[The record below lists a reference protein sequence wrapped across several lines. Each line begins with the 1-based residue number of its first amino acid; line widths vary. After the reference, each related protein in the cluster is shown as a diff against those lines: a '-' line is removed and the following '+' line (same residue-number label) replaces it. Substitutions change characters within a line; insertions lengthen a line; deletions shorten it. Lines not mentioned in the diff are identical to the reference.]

1 MQVRSACAPCARN
14 QHPVCLITQVHTLRS
29 ATCAIQHVPARL
41 ITQVHTLRSATCA
54 IQHVPARLI
63 TQVHTL
69 RSATCAMDFVP
80 RIQRPLESRTR
91 RQRKPSNPT
100 CCMSRFLIV
109 RDPRRSQLRRSTRST
124 ICPSRAAL
132 LDAVTAMFGRS
143 LRLPLALCSATDAV
157 ATICPSRAALLDAVT
172 ALFGR
177 SLRLPLALCSAT
189 DAVATMCNRSHL
201 SASAGFAAR
210 STTRGD
216 VDTFTA
222 SVETM

>member
-41 ITQVHTLRSATCA
+41 ITQVHTLRG
-54 IQHVPARLI
+54 
-63 TQVHTL
+63 
-69 RSATCAMDFVP
+69 ATCAMDFVP
-80 RIQRPLESRTR
+80 RTQRPLESRTR

-100 CCMSRFLIV
+100 RCMFRFLIV

-124 ICPSRAAL
+124 NCPSRAAL
-132 LDAVTAMFGRS
+132 LDAVTVM
-143 LRLPLALCSATDAV
+143 
-157 ATICPSRAALLDAVT
+157 
-172 ALFGR
+172 FGR